1 MYVCLNACMHV
12 CMQACMYV
20 CDCQTLLL
28 FLFISDPFD
37 ETTLRRMREQHNC
50 RKDNSKTVAANDGKC

>member
-1 MYVCLNACMHV
+1 MYVCINACMHV
-12 CMQACMYV
+12 CMR
-20 CDCQTLLL
+20 LLDFAL

-50 RKDNSKTVAANDGKC
+50 QKWWLQMMVSVN

>member
-1 MYVCLNACMHV
+1 MYVCINACMHAGMRV
-12 CMQACMYV
+12 CMR
-20 CDCQTLLL
+20 LLDFAL

-50 RKDNSKTVAANDGKC
+50 RKDNSKMVAANDGKC